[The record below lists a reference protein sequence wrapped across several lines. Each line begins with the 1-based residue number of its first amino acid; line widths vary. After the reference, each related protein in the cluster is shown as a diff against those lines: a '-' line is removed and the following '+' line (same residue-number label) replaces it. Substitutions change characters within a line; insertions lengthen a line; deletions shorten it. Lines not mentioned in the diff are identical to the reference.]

1 MTNVETLGALKRRL
15 KAFIPQQ
22 QLRGEFE
29 SRLKYLGRTAKIQGF
44 RPGKVPLKIL
54 EQHYGAQVH
63 QEVLG
68 EAIQRSFAEHAQA
81 NKLSIAGYPSFAIES
96 KDPAAE
102 QIEYSATFEVYPE
115 IVLGD
120 VSKQSVEKITY
131 TLTDADVNNTIETL
145 RKQRPRYVRIE
156 RAAQEHD
163 QVSIDFNGRINGAD
177 VFEGGQASG
186 YPVVLG
192 TGRMLAEFEQGV
204 IGMKEGETK
213 VFDVNFPEDY
223 HGKDVAGKRVE
234 FTVTVIEVQEPILL
248 EVDDKFARAVG
259 VDGGVDKLKSE
270 IRKSLAMEIER
281 RVKAHNKNNAM
292 EALLNISEL
301 EVPKVL
307 VDADVKNLTQQ
318 TLDEMRER
326 GVEVPVDL
334 PVERFVES
342 ARKRVKLGLISAELV
357 KRHKLDAQPE
367 QIKALLE
374 TYAQSFEQPEEVVK
388 WHYSDPE
395 RLKEVEH
402 MVLEDNV
409 VNWVLQGA
417 KMTEKMATFDEL
429 MGKKG

>member
-1 MTNVETLGALKRRL
+1 M
-15 KAFIPQQ
+15 
-22 QLRGEFE
+22 
-29 SRLKYLGRTAKIQGF
+29 
-44 RPGKVPLKIL
+44 
-54 EQHYGAQVH
+54 
-63 QEVLG
+63 
-68 EAIQRSFAEHAQA
+68 
-81 NKLSIAGYPSFAIES
+81 
-96 KDPAAE
+96 
-102 QIEYSATFEVYPE
+102 
-115 IVLGD
+115 
-120 VSKQSVEKITY
+120 
-131 TLTDADVNNTIETL
+131 
-145 RKQRPRYVRIE
+145 
-156 RAAQEHD
+156 
-163 QVSIDFNGRINGAD
+163 
-177 VFEGGQASG
+177 
-186 YPVVLG
+186 
-192 TGRMLAEFEQGV
+192 
-204 IGMKEGETK
+204 
-213 VFDVNFPEDY
+213 
-223 HGKDVAGKRVE
+223 
-234 FTVTVIEVQEPILL
+234 IEVQEPILL

-417 KMTEKMATFDEL
+417 KMTEKIATFDEL